1 MNSPL
6 GEPVSS
12 TDSTGALSK
21 IWSAARAP
29 VSAEGGG
36 AAGLLRRRNQR
47 GNAPADATAGA
58 LDLNGPPSSPISLD
72 LLSATH
78 PARRPTPP
86 NSAPLNGPNPGPA
99 GHAGNPLHRLIASQ
113 RSLLQSHES
122 LQPPLRP
129 KSCPS
134 WARSSLPE

>member
-47 GNAPADATAGA
+47 VNAAADATAGA
-58 LDLNGPPSSPISLD
+58 LHLNGPPSSPIPLD
-72 LLSATH
+72 LLSASH
-78 PARRPTPP
+78 HAR
-86 NSAPLNGPNPGPA
+86 
-99 GHAGNPLHRLIASQ
+99 
-113 RSLLQSHES
+113 
-122 LQPPLRP
+122 
-129 KSCPS
+129 
-134 WARSSLPE
+134 